1 MVLLQMGVLLQY
13 GGRLLQ
19 MGIYLKVCGGGGG
32 GGGLVLSLSRGFT
45 VVASPNEI
53 LLAPSGSIFSVKH
66 KMIEDGESRIQV
78 NGKTVIILHLFVIHR
93 CMKKVHCS
101 KTSHA

>member
-1 MVLLQMGVLLQY
+1 VVLLQMGVLLQY
-13 GGRLLQ
+13 GGCLLQ
-19 MGIYLKVCGGGGG
+19 MGIYLKVCGG

-66 KMIEDGESRIQV
+66 KMIEDGKSRIQV
-78 NGKTVIILHLFVIHR
+78 NGKTFTILHLFVIQTQDDR
-93 CMKKVHCS
+93 RW
-101 KTSHA
+101 